1 MTQKLDSSKKT
12 GEEILQAI
20 EPKEIADES
29 MRRTIEILL
38 NLIEQLQAE
47 VKELRTE
54 NQQLKD
60 ENNRL
65 KGEKSQP
72 DIKANKKGDA
82 KNHSSEKERQTPKK
96 HSKGS
101 KNGTIKIDREEIL
114 KYPLELLPADA
125 EFKGYQEVI
134 IQDITLLTDNIL
146 FRKEKYYSPSVGKT
160 YLAELPCGYEGEFGP
175 GIKTLMISLYYGAAR
190 LRGKLPPQSC
200 LGNMTQGKLLEFLED
215 IGISIS
221 AGYLSNLLIKNHVDF
236 ESEKTEVY
244 ASGLESSPWQHLDQ
258 TGARVGG
265 VNYTTNVVCNSL
277 YTIYS
282 TTANKDRLSV
292 VKVLQNGRELEL
304 ILNQLTYNLLETFQ
318 LPAKW
323 KNALKLLPQE
333 TVLSEAEFNALLDT
347 YLPKLGSQQRTRI
360 TEAAAIAFYHQQ
372 TDWPVVQTLVCDDAP
387 QFKLLTDSIAL
398 CWVHEGRHY
407 KKLTPYVACHQKTL
421 DKFLD
426 DFWDYYRDLLAYKD
440 SPSQQRADKLR
451 SEFWKLFDTP
461 SDYQQLD
468 ERKRL
473 TLLKSSELLYVL
485 EHPELPLHNNPAELA
500 VRTMVQRRHISYATQ
515 TLEGTQTWDTFMS
528 LVATTRKLGISF
540 FEYIRD
546 RISHLGNIPSL
557 GSIIREK
564 YLLNP
569 FGCSW
574 VTE

>member
-114 KYPLELLPADA
+114 KYPQDKLPADA

-175 GIKTLMISLYYGAAR
+175 GMKTLVISLYYG
-190 LRGKLPPQSC
+190 
-200 LGNMTQGKLLEFLED
+200 GNMTQGKLLEFLED

-265 VNYTTNVVCNSL
+265 VNYTTNVVCNPL

-304 ILNQLTYNLLETFQ
+304 ILNQVTYNLLETFQ

-323 KNALKLLPQE
+323 KNALKLLPQ
-333 TVLSEAEFNALLDT
+333 
-347 YLPKLGSQQRTRI
+347 
-360 TEAAAIAFYHQQ
+360 
-372 TDWPVVQTLVCDDAP
+372 
-387 QFKLLTDSIAL
+387 
-398 CWVHEGRHY
+398 
-407 KKLTPYVACHQKTL
+407 
-421 DKFLD
+421 
-426 DFWDYYRDLLAYKD
+426 
-440 SPSQQRADKLR
+440 
-451 SEFWKLFDTP
+451 
-461 SDYQQLD
+461 
-468 ERKRL
+468 
-473 TLLKSSELLYVL
+473 
-485 EHPELPLHNNPAELA
+485 
-500 VRTMVQRRHISYATQ
+500 
-515 TLEGTQTWDTFMS
+515 
-528 LVATTRKLGISF
+528 
-540 FEYIRD
+540 
-546 RISHLGNIPSL
+546 
-557 GSIIREK
+557 
-564 YLLNP
+564 
-569 FGCSW
+569 
-574 VTE
+574 

>member
-12 GEEILQAI
+12 REEILQAI

-29 MRRTIEILL
+29 MRRTVEILL

-47 VKELRTE
+47 VKELRAE

-146 FRKEKYYSPSVGKT
+146 FRKEKYYSPSAGKT

-175 GIKTLMISLYYGAAR
+175 GIKTLVISLYYG
-190 LRGKLPPQSC
+190 
-200 LGNMTQGKLLEFLED
+200 GNMTQGKLLEFLED

-236 ESEKTEVY
+236 ENEKTEVY

-265 VNYTTNVVCNSL
+265 VNYTTNVVCNPK

-282 TTANKDRLSV
+282 TTAKKDRLSV

-304 ILNQLTYNLLETFQ
+304 ILNQVTDNLLETFQ

-360 TEAAAIAFYHQQ
+360 MEAAAIAFYHQQ

-387 QFKLLTDSIAL
+387 QFKLLTDNIAL

-407 KKLTPYVACHQKTL
+407 KKLTPYVSCHQKAL
-421 DKFLD
+421 DQFLD
-426 DFWDYYRDLLAYKD
+426 NFWDYYRDLLAYKD
-440 SPSQQRADKLR
+440 APSEETAEKLR
-451 SEFWKLFDTP
+451 SEFWKLFD
-461 SDYQQLD
+461 SDSGYQQLD

-500 VRTMVQRRHISYATQ
+500 ARTMVQRRNISYATQ
-515 TLEGTQTWDTFMS
+515 TLEGTKAWDTFMS
-528 LVATTRKLGISF
+528 LVATTRQLGISF
-540 FEYIRD
+540 FEYVRD
-546 RISHLGNIPSL
+546 RISQLGHIPSL
-557 GSIIREK
+557 ATIIREQSS
-564 YLLNP
+564 LNS
-569 FGCSW
+569 FGYSW
-574 VTE
+574 MPQ